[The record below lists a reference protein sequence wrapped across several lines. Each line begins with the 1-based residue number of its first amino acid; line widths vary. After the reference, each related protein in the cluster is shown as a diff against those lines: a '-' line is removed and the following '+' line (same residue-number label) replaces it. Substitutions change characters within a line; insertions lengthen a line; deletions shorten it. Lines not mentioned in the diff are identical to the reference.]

1 MVEFEKGKAKLMVS
15 DEMVEYVLA
24 KYEKKWNFEDEIAD
38 VILEDLRIK
47 FGKLDLAWAIKANQ
61 AEHDKGKAKQ
71 AEHDLYGLDL
81 ENRVK
86 NLEED
91 FSRMLKAKKAKE
103 ANEAELKV
111 NKGMSL
117 PV

>member
-1 MVEFEKGKAKLMVS
+1 
-15 DEMVEYVLA
+15 
-24 KYEKKWNFEDEIAD
+24 
-38 VILEDLRIK
+38 
-47 FGKLDLAWAIKANQ
+47 
-61 AEHDKGKAKQ
+61 AKQ
-71 AEHDLYGLDL
+71 AEHDLDGLDL